1 MFAMRILFSFIGG
14 SGHFLPL
21 VPVARAAAAAGHTVA
36 FGCGPSMRATV
47 AAVGFQVFPLGTGAA
62 VAPARLPL
70 RPLDAARE
78 DEEFRER
85 FVRGAAARRV
95 PQMLALCESWRPD
108 AVVCDEADFGSML
121 AAERLGLPH
130 ATVLV
135 MAAGSFV
142 RAEVIGEALNEL
154 RAAHDLPPDLGLE
167 MLYRHLALSPFPP
180 GFRDPAFPLPAS
192 AHAFRATESPA
203 VSARSPGPPLL
214 YLTLGTV
221 FNLESGD
228 LFSRALAGL
237 RDLPVKVVATV
248 GEGID
253 PAEFGPQPAN
263 VRIERYIPQESILPE
278 CSLVVSHG
286 GSGGVLGALAHGLPM
301 VLLPMGADQPLN
313 AARCEQL
320 CVGRMLDPIT
330 ASPAS
335 IGEAASMLLAD
346 PRYRQT
352 AEHFRDDI
360 AALPDPGHAV
370 RLLER
375 LAIAK
380 GAMSPTSP

>member
-1 MFAMRILFSFIGG
+1 MFAMRLLFTFIGG

-21 VPVARAAAAAGHTVA
+21 VPVARAAAAAGHMVA

-47 AAVGFQVFPLGTGAA
+47 EGAGFAVFPLGAGGAA
-62 VAPARLPL
+62 PPARLPL
-70 RPLDAARE
+70 RPLDPARE
-78 DEEFRER
+78 DEEFRDR
-85 FVRGAAARRV
+85 FVRGAAVRRV
-95 PQMLALCESWRPD
+95 PQILALCDAWLPD
-108 AVVCDEADFGSML
+108 LIVCDEADFGSMV

-142 RAEVIGEALNEL
+142 RAEVIGEALNDL
-154 RAAHDLPPDLGLE
+154 RAAHALPPDPGLE

-180 GFRDPAFPLPAS
+180 GFRDPAFPLPAT
-192 AHAFRATESPA
+192 AHAFRATEAPA
-203 VSARSPGPPLL
+203 ASRRPPGPPVV

-221 FNLESGD
+221 FNLESGN
-228 LFSRALAGL
+228 LFSRMLAGL
-237 RDLPVKVVATV
+237 RKLPVRIVATV
-248 GEGID
+248 GEGVD

-286 GSGGVLGALAHGLPM
+286 GSGSVLGALAHGLAM

-313 AARCEQL
+313 AARCEQVG
-320 CVGRMLDPIT
+320 VGRALDPIA

-335 IGEAASMLLAD
+335 IGEAASIVLAD
-346 PRYRQT
+346 PRYRQA
-352 AEHFRDDI
+352 AERFRDEI
-360 AALPDPGHAV
+360 AALPGPGQAV
-370 RLLER
+370 RLLECLR
-375 LAIAK
+375 I
-380 GAMSPTSP
+380 